1 MRAMPRRS
9 LILLAAL
16 LLVASAAVLWS
27 QEWLSVE
34 WLVNHRDD
42 LIAFCH
48 ANMGLMVVA
57 YAGTFILCAALSVP
71 GAAATLTL
79 AAGMVFGLIPGV
91 ALAALAATAGATC
104 SFLIARHLLHDWM
117 HARFT
122 RVFAVIDRG
131 IARDGAFFLF
141 MMRLVIVFP
150 FFVVNPVMGLTDM
163 RVRTFM
169 VASLL
174 GMIANTFVWVNA
186 GTMLAKM
193 DSLDDVLSW
202 EMALALALIGVLPL
216 VIRYAWRRWTARA

>member
-1 MRAMPRRS
+1 MPRRS
-9 LILLAAL
+9 LILLILL
-16 LLVASAAVLWS
+16 LLVALAAFWWS

-34 WLVNHRDD
+34 WLTTHRDD
-42 LIAFCH
+42 LIAFCN
-48 ANMGLMVVA
+48 ANLALMIAA
-57 YAGTFILCAALSVP
+57 YAGVFILCAALSVP

-79 AAGMVFGLIPGV
+79 AGGMVFGLALGV
-91 ALAALAATAGATC
+91 AVTAVAATIGATG

-122 RVFAVIDRG
+122 RAFAIIDAG
-131 IARDGAFFLF
+131 IARDGAFYLF

-163 RVRTFM
+163 RLRTFM
-169 VASLL
+169 LASLL

-193 DSLDDVLSW
+193 DSLDDVLSL
-202 EMALALALIGVLPL
+202 ETALALALIGILPL
-216 VIRYAWRRWTARA
+216 LLRHAWRRWVRRNN